1 MLYPQR
7 KNWWFSWK
15 NPQRTD
21 NFTEGYL
28 TSSWVV
34 WQLWLYIR
42 ISPYIFWELLLEP
55 VILIFCEPKLYISKE
70 SAYNHL
76 LFGAISNTHAALS
89 PLPATWGKRRLN
101 SEEVQVRLTNSATLA
116 DLLFCLGYYYYWVS
130 GCWWIA
136 RTGQRPG
143 DVIIHERASKR
154 AVWLTFK
161 HQKH

>member
-21 NFTEGYL
+21 NFTEGYW
-28 TSSWVV
+28 TSSWMV

-42 ISPYIFWELLLEP
+42 ISPYIFWEPLPHP

-76 LFGAISNTHAALS
+76 LFGAIFNTHAALS
-89 PLPATWGKRRLN
+89 PLPATGGREGWIQRKCKL
-101 SEEVQVRLTNSATLA
+101 RLTDSATLA
-116 DLLFCLGYYYYWVS
+116 YLLFCLGYYCYWVL

-136 RTGQRPG
+136 KTGQRRG

-154 AVWLTFK
+154 EVWLTFNY
-161 HQKH
+161 QKH